1 MRGLQKITKKVQN
14 FTMPK
19 NVRMDF
25 RGMHARL
32 VWANEREV
40 EPEFIDPGVT
50 YTTLGQ
56 KDTVVWFLKEG
67 EVTVTYPKAKVRIRA
82 GQWAFLRA
90 EDGRHRFA
98 PGSRLISLRFH
109 LRLRGGEPL
118 FARQRDV
125 VRTEAEC
132 PRLMATARALVAEF
146 ARVGALEKFW
156 VARERQTLVDNLRI
170 EAAFMGWLG
179 AYVEAMEAAG
189 ETATVVGERDKRVAK
204 ALILIEDHRMRD
216 KFSESG
222 LARQCGLSVNQL
234 TRVFRREIGVSPFQY
249 YEKQRLELARHALAE
264 STLPVKE
271 ISFELGF
278 NSSSHFSTWF
288 ADRSE
293 MSPRNYRT
301 RHAIETRPK
310 K

>member
-1 MRGLQKITKKVQN
+1 MS
-14 FTMPK
+14 K

-25 RGMHARL
+25 HGMHARL

-40 EPEFIDPGVT
+40 EPEFLDPGAT
-50 YTTLGQ
+50 HTTLGQ
-56 KDTVVWFLKEG
+56 KDTVVWFLKKG
-67 EVTVTYPKAKVRIRA
+67 EVTVIYPKAKVRIRA
-82 GQWAFLRA
+82 GQWVFLRA
-90 EDGRHRFA
+90 EDGLQRFA
-98 PGSRLISLRFH
+98 PGSRLISIRFH

-118 FARQRDV
+118 FARKRDV
-125 VRTEAEC
+125 VLAEEEC
-132 PRLMATARALVAEF
+132 PRLRAAARGLVAEF
-146 ARVGALEKFW
+146 ARVGALETFW

-216 KFSESG
+216 KFSEVE

-234 TRVFRREIGVSPFQY
+234 TRVFRREVGVSPFQY
-249 YEKQRLELARHALAE
+249 YEKQRQELARHALAE

-288 ADRSE
+288 AERAG
-293 MSPRNYRT
+293 MGPRNYRT
-301 RHAIETRPK
+301 QHAVEAHPK